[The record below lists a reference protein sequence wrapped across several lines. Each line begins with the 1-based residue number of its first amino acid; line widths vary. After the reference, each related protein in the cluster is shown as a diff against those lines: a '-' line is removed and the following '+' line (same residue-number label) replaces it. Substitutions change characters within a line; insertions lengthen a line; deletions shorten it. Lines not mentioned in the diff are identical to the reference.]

1 MRLEGSLSLKND
13 TISIQNDQGTWRN
26 NLQGERK
33 IKRMTVSRTD
43 TWYAQGEIRSFINA
57 DCRGGLGGL
66 LK

>member
-13 TISIQNDQGTWRN
+13 SISIQNDQGTWRN

-33 IKRMTVSRTD
+33 IKRMTD
-43 TWYAQGEIRSFINA
+43 TWYAQGEIRSFMNA